1 MPQFAYKFKK
11 SEQYMTAVELISN
24 YIAAIARWDSQAMS
38 SCRPAD
44 FLPDWVHGNS
54 YYNEG
59 LLGVAI

>member
-1 MPQFAYKFKK
+1 
-11 SEQYMTAVELISN
+11 MTALELISN
-24 YIAAIARWDSQAMS
+24 YIVATAGRDSQAMS

-44 FLPDWVHGNS
+44 FLLDWVHGNS